1 MFGLS
6 GSNAVTWANVG
17 YLLSLV
23 LTLVLSV
30 TLWRTTVNAQ
40 LESDA
45 QLVRYKADAAK
56 EVAEAN
62 ARAAVASNEAAQANE
77 RAAKLEVALQTIRTP
92 RRISEEQRKRFNE
105 LVQNAP
111 KGTVTLV
118 AGMLD
123 PEQIS
128 YRDDIRGLLENS
140 GYQIAPPPR
149 GLVGLGFLFSGVLVG
164 IHDPTNVPAHF
175 DALQQALH
183 GNCSPGERV
192 GR

>member
-92 RRISEEQRKRFNE
+92 
-105 LVQNAP
+105 
-111 KGTVTLV
+111 
-118 AGMLD
+118 
-123 PEQIS
+123 
-128 YRDDIRGLLENS
+128 
-140 GYQIAPPPR
+140 PPN
-149 GLVGLGFLFSGVLVG
+149 
-164 IHDPTNVPAHF
+164 I
-175 DALQQALH
+175 
-183 GNCSPGERV
+183 
-192 GR
+192 